1 MGARPGT
8 DGNMTYQLQIV
19 PPAFVGRAW
28 MDGASQLGKACDTS
42 GGEITGDQLKMIL
55 ARGERTLI
63 RIDRDG
69 QTAGWAVT
77 RIDQLPNVR
86 ALHVC
91 ELHAPGG
98 HWAACFDLLADMA
111 RASGCTEMRCSAKP
125 AQARLYQ
132 RHLPWVPLYQTLKVD
147 L

>member
-1 MGARPGT
+1 
-8 DGNMTYQLQIV
+8 MTYQLQIV

-91 ELHAPGG
+91 ELYAPGG

-111 RASGCTEMRCSAKP
+111 RANGCTEMRCSAKP
-125 AQARLYQ
+125 AQVRLYQ
-132 RHLPWVPLYQTLKVD
+132 RHHDWVPLYQTLKVD

>member
-1 MGARPGT
+1 
-8 DGNMTYQLQIV
+8 MTYKLQIV
-19 PPAFVGRAW
+19 QPAFVDRAW
-28 MDGASQLGKACDTS
+28 RDGAHQLSKACDTS

-91 ELHAPGG
+91 ELYAPGG

-111 RASGCTEMRCSAKP
+111 RANGCTEMRCSAKP
-125 AQARLYQ
+125 AQVRLYQ

>member
-1 MGARPGT
+1 MS
-8 DGNMTYQLQIV
+8 YQLHIV

-28 MDGASQLGKACDTS
+28 REGASQLGRACDTS
-42 GGEITGDQLKMIL
+42 GGEITGDQLKLVL

-63 RIDRDG
+63 RMDLDG
-69 QTAGWAVT
+69 VVVGWAVT
-77 RIDQLPNVR
+77 RIDQLPNTR
-86 ALHVC
+86 ALHISD
-91 ELHAPGG
+91 LYAPGG
-98 HWAACFDLLADMA
+98 HWIACFDLLSDMA
-111 RASGCTEMRCSAKP
+111 RANGCVEMRCCAQP

>member
-1 MGARPGT
+1 
-8 DGNMTYQLQIV
+8 MTYQLHIV

-111 RASGCTEMRCSAKP
+111 RANGCTEMRCCAQP
-125 AQARLYQ
+125 AQVRLYQ
-132 RHLPWVPLYQTLKVD
+132 RHHDWVPLYQTLKVD